1 MCGGSLLFML
11 RPFAC
16 ELQERL
22 GRGLMHVVDPGRR
35 RGGLLLLVVCP
46 CLHCPHLQILV
57 LWAALPPEVIA

>member
-11 RPFAC
+11 HPFAC

-35 RGGLLLLVVCP
+35 QGGRLLL
-46 CLHCPHLQILV
+46 
-57 LWAALPPEVIA
+57 EVRP